1 MRKNKQ
7 QRGKPLGMLS
17 LYLSFFPVIVF
28 ASFMYARRTDEV
40 LTGTQ
45 FRRGPLE
52 SAMCLVFLASDSGI
66 KSGSV
71 PRQLATCGSSADYFC
86 TPRRC
91 FPAEK

>member
-1 MRKNKQ
+1 MHAGQMKCLQGHNMGR
-7 QRGKPLGMLS
+7 
-17 LYLSFFPVIVF
+17 V
-28 ASFMYARRTDEV
+28 
-40 LTGTQ
+40 
-45 FRRGPLE
+45 PLE

>member
-1 MRKNKQ
+1 MGR
-7 QRGKPLGMLS
+7 
-17 LYLSFFPVIVF
+17 V
-28 ASFMYARRTDEV
+28 
-40 LTGTQ
+40 
-45 FRRGPLE
+45 PLE

-86 TPRRC
+86 TPRHC

>member
-1 MRKNKQ
+1 
-7 QRGKPLGMLS
+7 
-17 LYLSFFPVIVF
+17 
-28 ASFMYARRTDEV
+28 MYARRTDEV

-71 PRQLATCGSSADYFC
+71 PRQLTTCGSSADYFC